1 MQDGALMAT
10 PSETRA
16 GLRNRPRAEI
26 PEQYTWNLADLYP
39 SVEAWRAAKDRI
51 TADVA
56 RVGAFAGTL
65 GRSPAALADALDAIA
80 LQDKELSRAYIYA
93 GMLADQ
99 DTRDSAPQ
107 GMRQEM
113 VQLAAVFGAE
123 TAFVEPEILS
133 LPPGTVERFVAAEPR
148 LTPYA
153 HQLRDISRRAAHTL
167 SPAEERLLADAGPLA
182 GAPRGIHSI
191 LTNADFPYP
200 AITLSTGDEVV
211 LTMANYAL
219 HRASP
224 VREDRQ
230 AVMTAWFGALGRFGR
245 TLGMMANGTVQ
256 KMRFFARA
264 RKYGSSL
271 AAALDGPNI
280 PVSVY
285 ERLVD
290 GVNRHLPALH
300 RYLRLRQRLLGL
312 DELHYFD
319 LYAPLVS
326 SVALEYTPEE
336 AQAQIVA
343 ALAPLG
349 PEYTGVL
356 QRAFAERWVDV
367 YPTPGKR
374 GGAYSNG
381 GAYDVHPYILLNY
394 NGQFDDMSTYAHE
407 FGHTMHSYYSNRTQ
421 PYPTAGYATFNA
433 EVASTFNEAL
443 LLDHILG
450 TVTDADT
457 RLSLLGHY
465 LENIKQTVF
474 RQTQF
479 AEFER
484 EMHAIAQR
492 GEAVTGDALSQIYM
506 ALTKRYYGHDQGICV
521 VDDYVAHEWS
531 YVPHFYMDFY
541 VFQYATSFTAAEA
554 LAQKIRAGDADTVE
568 RYLRFLGAGG
578 SKYPVELLADA
589 GVDMTTDEP
598 LELTLRTMHRVMD
611 EIEGI
616 LASRGKVPGGA

>member
-1 MQDGALMAT
+1 MGHAT
-10 PSETRA
+10 DTPAAR
-16 GLRNRPRAEI
+16 RNRPRAEI
-26 PEQYTWNLADLYP
+26 PEPYTWNLADLYP
-39 SVEAWRAAKDRI
+39 SVEAWRAARDRI
-51 TADVA
+51 AAGVA
-56 RVGAFAGTL
+56 RLGAFAGTL
-65 GRSPAALADALDAIA
+65 GESPAALADALDAVA
-80 LQDKELSRAYIYA
+80 LQEKELSRAYVYA
-93 GMLADQ
+93 GLLADQ
-99 DTRDSAPQ
+99 DTRESGPQ

-113 VQLAAVFGAE
+113 VQLAATFGAE
-123 TAFVEPEILS
+123 TAFVDPEILR
-133 LPPGTVERFVAAEPR
+133 LPPGTVESFIAAEPR
-148 LTPYA
+148 LAPHA
-153 HQLRDISRRAAHTL
+153 HALGDIVRRAAHTL

-182 GAPRGIHSI
+182 SAPRGIHAI

-200 AITLSTGDEVV
+200 TATLSTGEEVV
-211 LTMANYAL
+211 LTLANYAL
-219 HRASP
+219 HRASA

-230 AVMTAWFGALGRFGR
+230 AVMSAWFGALAQFDR

-256 KMRFFARA
+256 KLRFFARA

-271 AAALDGPNI
+271 EAALDGPNI

-285 ERLVD
+285 ERLVE

-300 RYLRLRQRLLGL
+300 RYLRIRQRLLGV
-312 DELHYFD
+312 DTLHYYD

-326 SVALEYTPEE
+326 SVALAYSPEE
-336 AQAQIVA
+336 AQVQIA
-343 ALAPLG
+343 GALAPLG
-349 PEYTGVL
+349 PDYGRVL
-356 QRAFAERWVDV
+356 ERAFAERWVDV

-374 GGAYSNG
+374 SGAYSNG

-394 NGQFDDMSTYAHE
+394 NGRFDDVSTYAHE
-407 FGHTMHSYYSNRTQ
+407 LGHTLHSYYSNRTQ

-443 LLDHILG
+443 LLDHVLG
-450 TVTDADT
+450 AVADTDT

-492 GEAVTGDALSQIYM
+492 GDAVTGEALSALYM
-506 ALTKRYYGHDQGICV
+506 ALTKRYYGHDRGILV

-554 LAQKIRAGDADTVE
+554 LAQTVKAGDADIVA

-578 SKYPVELLADA
+578 SKYPVDLLAEA

-598 LELTLRTMHRVMD
+598 LELTMRTMHRVMD
-611 EIEGI
+611 EIEAM
-616 LASRGKVPGGA
+616 LDRRAGG

>member
-1 MQDGALMAT
+1 MHDGALMGHAT
-10 PSETRA
+10 DTPAAR
-16 GLRNRPRAEI
+16 RNRPRAEI
-26 PEQYTWNLADLYP
+26 PEPYTWNLADLYP
-39 SVEAWRAAKDRI
+39 SVEAWRAARDRI
-51 TADVA
+51 AAGVA
-56 RVGAFAGTL
+56 RLGAFAGTL
-65 GRSPAALADALDAIA
+65 GESPAALADALDAVA
-80 LQDKELSRAYIYA
+80 LQEKELSRAYVYA
-93 GMLADQ
+93 GLLADQ
-99 DTRDSAPQ
+99 DTRESGPQ

-113 VQLAAVFGAE
+113 VQLAATFGAE
-123 TAFVEPEILS
+123 TAFVDPEILR
-133 LPPGTVERFVAAEPR
+133 LPPGTVESFIAAEPR
-148 LTPYA
+148 LAPHA
-153 HQLRDISRRAAHTL
+153 HALGDIVRRAAHTL

-182 GAPRGIHSI
+182 SAPRGIHAI

-200 AITLSTGDEVV
+200 TATLSTGEEVV
-211 LTMANYAL
+211 LTLANYAL
-219 HRASP
+219 HRASA

-230 AVMTAWFGALGRFGR
+230 AVMSAWFGALAQFDR

-256 KMRFFARA
+256 KLRFFSRA

-271 AAALDGPNI
+271 EAALDGPNI

-285 ERLVD
+285 ERLVE

-300 RYLRLRQRLLGL
+300 RYLRIRQRLLGV
-312 DELHYFD
+312 DTLHYYD

-326 SVALEYTPEE
+326 SVALAYSPEE
-336 AQAQIVA
+336 AQVQIA
-343 ALAPLG
+343 GALAPLG
-349 PEYTGVL
+349 PDYGRVL
-356 QRAFAERWVDV
+356 GRAFAERWVDV

-374 GGAYSNG
+374 SGAYSNG

-394 NGQFDDMSTYAHE
+394 NGRFDDVSTYAHE
-407 FGHTMHSYYSNRTQ
+407 LGHTLHSYYSNRTQ

-443 LLDHILG
+443 LLDHVLG
-450 TVTDADT
+450 AVADTDT

-492 GEAVTGDALSQIYM
+492 GDAVTGEALSALYM
-506 ALTKRYYGHDQGICV
+506 ALTKRYYGHDRGILV

-554 LAQKIRAGDADTVE
+554 LAQTVKAGDADIVA

-578 SKYPVELLADA
+578 SKYPVDLLAEA

-598 LELTLRTMHRVMD
+598 LELTMRTMHRVMD
-611 EIEGI
+611 EIEAM
-616 LASRGKVPGGA
+616 LDRRAGG

>member
-1 MQDGALMAT
+1 MHDGALMGHAT
-10 PSETRA
+10 DTPAAR
-16 GLRNRPRAEI
+16 RNRPRAEI
-26 PEQYTWNLADLYP
+26 PEPYTWNLADLYP
-39 SVEAWRAAKDRI
+39 SVEAWRAARDRI
-51 TADVA
+51 AAGVA
-56 RVGAFAGTL
+56 RLGAFAGTL
-65 GRSPAALADALDAIA
+65 GESPAALADALDAVA
-80 LQDKELSRAYIYA
+80 LQEKELSRAYVYA
-93 GMLADQ
+93 GLLADQ
-99 DTRDSAPQ
+99 DTRESGPQ

-113 VQLAAVFGAE
+113 VQLAATFGAE
-123 TAFVEPEILS
+123 TAFVDPEILR
-133 LPPGTVERFVAAEPR
+133 LPPGTVESFIAAEPR
-148 LTPYA
+148 LAPHA
-153 HQLRDISRRAAHTL
+153 HALGDIVRRAAHTL

-182 GAPRGIHSI
+182 SAPRGIHAI

-200 AITLSTGDEVV
+200 TATLSTGEEVV
-211 LTMANYAL
+211 LTLANYAL
-219 HRASP
+219 HRASA

-230 AVMTAWFGALGRFGR
+230 AVMSAWFGALAQFDR

-256 KMRFFARA
+256 KLRFFARA

-271 AAALDGPNI
+271 EAALDGPNI

-285 ERLVD
+285 ERLVE

-300 RYLRLRQRLLGL
+300 RYLRIRQRLLGV
-312 DELHYFD
+312 DTLHYYD

-326 SVALEYTPEE
+326 SVALAYSPEE
-336 AQAQIVA
+336 AQVQIA
-343 ALAPLG
+343 GALAPLG
-349 PEYTGVL
+349 PDYGRVL
-356 QRAFAERWVDV
+356 ERAFAERWVDV

-374 GGAYSNG
+374 SGAYSNG

-394 NGQFDDMSTYAHE
+394 NGRFDDVSTYAHE
-407 FGHTMHSYYSNRTQ
+407 LGHTLHSYYSNRTQ

-443 LLDHILG
+443 LLDHVLG
-450 TVTDADT
+450 AVADTDT

-492 GEAVTGDALSQIYM
+492 GDAVTGEALSALYM
-506 ALTKRYYGHDQGICV
+506 ALTKRYYGHDRGILV

-554 LAQKIRAGDADTVE
+554 LAQTVKAGDADIVA

-578 SKYPVELLADA
+578 SKYPVDLLAEA

-598 LELTLRTMHRVMD
+598 LELTMRTMHRVMD
-611 EIEGI
+611 EIEAM
-616 LASRGKVPGGA
+616 LDRRAGG

>member
-1 MQDGALMAT
+1 MVTRSDT
-10 PSETRA
+10 PAAR
-16 GLRNRPRAEI
+16 RNRPRTEI
-26 PEQYTWNLADLYP
+26 PDRYTWNLADLYA
-39 SVEAWRAAKDRI
+39 SVDAWRAAKDRI
-51 TADVA
+51 AADLS
-56 RVGAFAGTL
+56 RLGAFAGTL

-80 LQDKELSRAYIYA
+80 LQEKALTRAFVYA

-99 DTRDSAPQ
+99 DTREAAPQ

-113 VQLAAVFGAE
+113 VQLAAAFGAE
-123 TAFVEPEILS
+123 TAYVDPEILA
-133 LPPGTVERFVAAEPR
+133 LPAGTIEQFIAAEPR
-148 LTPYA
+148 LAPHA
-153 HQLRDISRRAAHTL
+153 HNLRDIVRRAAHTL
-167 SPAEERLLADAGPLA
+167 SPAEERLLADVGPLA
-182 GAPRGIHSI
+182 SAPRGIHNI

-200 AITLSTGDEVV
+200 SVTLSTGEPVV
-211 LTMANYAL
+211 LTMANFAL

-230 AVMTAWFGALGRFGR
+230 AVMEAWFGALGRFGR

-256 KMRFFARA
+256 KLRFFARA
-264 RKYGSSL
+264 RRYRSAL
-271 AAALDGPNI
+271 EAALDGPNI
-280 PVSVY
+280 PVQVY
-285 ERLVD
+285 ERLVE

-300 RYLRLRQRLLGL
+300 RYLRLRRRLLGVE
-312 DELHYFD
+312 ELHYYD

-326 SVALEYTPEE
+326 SVTLEYTPEE
-336 AQAQIVA
+336 AEAHILA

-349 PEYTGVL
+349 PEYTSVL
-356 QRAFAERWVDV
+356 ERAFAERWVDV

-374 GGAYSNG
+374 SGAYSNG

-407 FGHTMHSYYSNRTQ
+407 LGHTMHSYYSNRAQ

-443 LLDHILG
+443 LLDHILAS
-450 TVTDADT
+450 VTDPDT

-484 EMHAIAQR
+484 DMHAIAQR
-492 GEAVTGDALSQIYM
+492 GDAVTGEALSTLYTAI
-506 ALTKRYYGHDQGICV
+506 TRRYYGHDQAICT

-531 YVPHFYMDFY
+531 YVPHFYLDFY

-554 LAQKIRAGDADTVE
+554 LAQKVIAGDAATVE
-568 RYLRFLGAGG
+568 RYLRFLAAGG
-578 SKYPVELLADA
+578 SRYPVDLLADA

-598 LELTLRTMHRVMD
+598 LELTMRTMHRVMD
-611 EIEGI
+611 EIEAV
-616 LASRGKVPGGA
+616 LDQRR

>member
-1 MQDGALMAT
+1 MGHAT
-10 PSETRA
+10 DTPAAR
-16 GLRNRPRAEI
+16 RNRPRAEI
-26 PEQYTWNLADLYP
+26 PEPYTWNLADLYP
-39 SVEAWRAAKDRI
+39 SVEAWRAARDRI
-51 TADVA
+51 AAGVA
-56 RVGAFAGTL
+56 RLGAFAGTL
-65 GRSPAALADALDAIA
+65 GESPAALADALDAVA
-80 LQDKELSRAYIYA
+80 LQEKELSRAYVYA
-93 GMLADQ
+93 GLLADQ
-99 DTRDSAPQ
+99 DTRESGPQ

-113 VQLAAVFGAE
+113 VQLAATFGAE
-123 TAFVEPEILS
+123 TAFVDPEILR
-133 LPPGTVERFVAAEPR
+133 LPPGTVESFIAAEPR
-148 LTPYA
+148 LAPHA
-153 HQLRDISRRAAHTL
+153 HALGDIVRRAAHTL

-182 GAPRGIHSI
+182 SAPRAIHAI

-200 AITLSTGDEVV
+200 TATLSTGEEVV
-211 LTMANYAL
+211 LTLANYAL
-219 HRASP
+219 HRASA

-230 AVMTAWFGALGRFGR
+230 AVMSAWFGALAQFDR

-256 KMRFFARA
+256 KLRFFARA

-271 AAALDGPNI
+271 EAALDGPNI

-285 ERLVD
+285 ERLVE

-300 RYLRLRQRLLGL
+300 RYLRIRQRLLGV
-312 DELHYFD
+312 DTLHYYD

-326 SVALEYTPEE
+326 SVALAYSPEE
-336 AQAQIVA
+336 AQVQIA
-343 ALAPLG
+343 GALAPLG
-349 PEYTGVL
+349 PDYGRVL
-356 QRAFAERWVDV
+356 ERAFAERWVDV

-374 GGAYSNG
+374 SGAYSNG

-394 NGQFDDMSTYAHE
+394 NGRFDDVSTYAHE
-407 FGHTMHSYYSNRTQ
+407 LGHTLHSYYSNRTQ

-443 LLDHILG
+443 LLDHVLG
-450 TVTDADT
+450 AVADTDT

-492 GEAVTGDALSQIYM
+492 GDAVTGEALSALYM
-506 ALTKRYYGHDQGICV
+506 ALTKRYYGHDRGILV

-554 LAQKIRAGDADTVE
+554 LAQTVKAGDADIVA

-578 SKYPVELLADA
+578 SKYPVDLLAEA

-598 LELTLRTMHRVMD
+598 LELTMRTMHRVMD
-611 EIEGI
+611 EIEAM
-616 LASRGKVPGGA
+616 LDRRAGG